1 MENRE
6 IKELF
11 LQADKQIAIQESRK
25 QQVLTSMTMELKQQK
40 IPVLNQREILF
51 SQFLYMDKSFLI
63 LHAIAV
69 CFCIGILLLL
79 QRAGADINTM
89 IIACMIGVS
98 GIAVLT
104 VFLID
109 KLFLGRMAECC
120 SLYGNCR
127 QHKSCNIFVDYF
139 LHWKFSEY
147 WYFTAWTICGDS
159 IFSV

>member
-1 MENRE
+1 
-6 IKELF
+6 
-11 LQADKQIAIQESRK
+11 
-25 QQVLTSMTMELKQQK
+25 
-40 IPVLNQREILF
+40 
-51 SQFLYMDKSFLI
+51 MDKSFLI

-109 KLFLGRMAECC
+109 KLFLGRMAE
-120 SLYGNCR
+120 LGA
-127 QHKSCNIFVDYF
+127 SCYFSTKQSVAAYMVIVGSINLAIFFVDYF

-159 IFSV
+159 IFFCLILCQ